1 MKPETMVENQA
12 VETRSTQ
19 VNILLGDDDPANLL
33 ALEAV
38 LEGLGQKLVKA
49 RSGKEALR
57 HLIQE
62 NFALILLDV
71 SMPDMDGFE
80 TARLIRERDK
90 TRLTPIIFL
99 TAV

>member
-1 MKPETMVENQA
+1 MEPETSIGVQTMENKA
-12 VETRSTQ
+12 NQ
-19 VNILLGDDDPANLL
+19 VNILLVDDEPANLL

-38 LEGLGQKLVKA
+38 LGGLGQRLDRA
-49 RSGKEALR
+49 GSGKEALR
-57 HLIQE
+57 HLIKDE
-62 NFALILLDV
+62 FALILLDV

-99 TAV
+99 